1 MSTNDT
7 KLREEVATVEP
18 SSEAEQATTTNTTIT
33 TTTIV
38 PSLTLAA
45 TTIYRCAKIEDRERP
60 GTLAIVH

>member
-18 SSEAEQATTTNTTIT
+18 SSEAEQATTTNTIT